1 MEEPFESAGEYEK
14 MLNRGIGL
22 SGHDRFYFIE
32 GRVNNLIEQLPPNFS
47 PQTILDFGCGIGDT
61 AQYFYKKY
69 PDSLIV
75 GTDIS
80 EKSLKYAQ
88 ERYTNDQ
95 VKFTHLEN
103 LALTNYFDL
112 CYTNGVFHH
121 IISEKRKDVLRKIYS
136 FLKKDAWLSF
146 FENNPF
152 NVATRI
158 VMKRIP
164 FDKDAKMLSHIRAKK
179 LLLETHFSR
188 INSVRFL
195 FYFPQF
201 LSFMRLFEQYLA
213 SIPLGTQYHILA
225 RK

>member
-1 MEEPFESAGEYEK
+1 MA
-14 MLNRGIGL
+14 L
-22 SGHDRFYFIE
+22 SFFLS
-32 GRVNNLIEQLPPNFS
+32 NLIKK
-47 PQTILDFGCGIGDT
+47 IW

-69 PDSLIV
+69 PNSLIV

-95 VKFTHLEN
+95 IKFTHLEN
-103 LALTNYFDL
+103 LVLTDYFDL

-121 IISEKRKDVLRKIYS
+121 IISRERRDVLREIYR

-158 VMKRIP
+158 VIKRIP
-164 FDKDAKMLSHIRAKK
+164 LDKDTKMWSHIRAKK
-179 LLLETHFSR
+179 LILKTHFSR
-188 INSVRFL
+188 IIYFSYDLWKVHLHQRSRF
-195 FYFPQF
+195 P
-201 LSFMRLFEQYLA
+201 A
-213 SIPLGTQYHILA
+213 G
-225 RK
+225 